1 MPTARKLPSGSWR
14 CRVYDYTDISGKKH
28 YQSFTADSKT
38 AAELLA
44 TEWKHK
50 NQHRNKKEDITVADA
65 IDRYITAK
73 SQVLSVSTVRG
84 YRQMQNKY
92 YESIGSVRVSR
103 LTTEELQLFVSSLSG
118 SVSAKS
124 VANIYGL
131 LISAVTMFRP
141 DAVFRVTMPKK
152 TPPKRQPPSDND
164 IRILFNAADGD
175 LKICI
180 ALAAFGSLR
189 RGEICAL
196 KYSDID
202 GCRISVHA
210 DMVENSDNKFVY
222 KEIPK
227 TSDSIRTAVIPP
239 EAAALI
245 PSGPPDD
252 FLIQRSP
259 NAVTHAFIKLAK
271 KHSIDIRFHDLRHYY
286 ASVGAALNIPD
297 TYLSDFGGWRRG
309 SGVLKA
315 VYQGAMED
323 TSAKLSKQ
331 LSDHFSSVICHKI

>member
-50 NQHRNKKEDITVADA
+50 HQTSGQSEDIKVSEA
-65 IDRYITAK
+65 IDRYIKAK
-73 SQVLSVSTVRG
+73 SSVLSASTIRG
-84 YRQMQNKY
+84 YKQMQGKY
-92 YESIGSVRVSR
+92 YDSIDSVKLSR
-103 LTTEELQLFVSSLSG
+103 LTSEKLQIFVSGLTETI
-118 SVSAKS
+118 SAKTI
-124 VANIYGL
+124 ANVYGL

-152 TPPKRQPPSDND
+152 KPVKRQPPSDND

-196 KYSDID
+196 KYGDID
-202 GCRISVHA
+202 GCKISVHA
-210 DMVENSDNKFVY
+210 DMVENSDNKFIY
-222 KEIPK
+222 KDMPK

-245 PSGPPDD
+245 GSGPPEE
-252 FLIQRSP
+252 FLIRRTP
-259 NAVTHAFIKLAK
+259 NAVTHAFIKLAN

-286 ASVGAALNIPD
+286 ASVGAAIGIPD
-297 TYLSDFGGWRRG
+297 TYLSEFGGWRKG

-315 VYQGAMED
+315 VYQGAMDD

-331 LSDHFSSVICHKI
+331 LSDHFSALIK